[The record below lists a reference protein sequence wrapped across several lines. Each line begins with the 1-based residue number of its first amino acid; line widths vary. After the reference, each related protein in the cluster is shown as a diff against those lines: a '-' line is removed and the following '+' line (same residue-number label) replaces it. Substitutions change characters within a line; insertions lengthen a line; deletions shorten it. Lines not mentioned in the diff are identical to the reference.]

1 MDRKNK
7 AVDSISKE
15 TLKRTTYLMCTMME
29 LKRLMWEIDS
39 KITFLKNQY
48 NKNDIPKFLSL
59 ITVFD
64 DYFKNE
70 FLKNLKIIMDKNLEG
85 LSDNFYKVES
95 KKK

>member
-70 FLKNLKIIMDKNLEG
+70 FLKNLKKTLFFD
-85 LSDNFYKVES
+85 
-95 KKK
+95 